1 MRICALNDEELHN
14 LYSDTIYSPISDRK
28 LFRAE
33 NLVIL
38 TTLTLVFTGYSAAY
52 LFTSLFLLQAKDSSL
67 LFVGAIYLITGAV
80 DIALQTIG
88 GRLSD
93 ILGTKTVTSAGLTG
107 SIILYLT
114 LMLSVEFNVQSGY
127 YLVEFPLLS
136 LFIGL
141 FLMAI
146 SSHVSDRDVS
156 EMAEGMSLLYVGGN
170 FGYTLGPIIGGIIV
184 TYSGYKSLFVL
195 GFILSLA
202 SMVVILQG
210 IKANPKFAARMS
222 GTESVQGKK
231 DTLKPGVMMLIVLIF
246 ISWFAIAYQAIP
258 LSTFESKFLNISS
271 LDIGILLGT
280 NGALITVFQSAVSR
294 RIGIERNRK
303 LYSVAFG
310 SLMMAIGYLVVSYA
324 KSFSVLEIA
333 ITLTTFGEIMIAVP
347 TQVVLTMFSGRHNRG
362 RYQGYYFAAS
372 RSGSSISVFFAL
384 VVFSFLGAEFVRG
397 WYIVAAICIIAGI
410 SYAILSRTIEREYRA
425 ATEILIHKE

>member
-127 YLVEFPLLS
+127 YLVEFPLLC
-136 LFIGL
+136 LCCA
-141 FLMAI
+141 FL
-146 SSHVSDRDVS
+146 RT
-156 EMAEGMSLLYVGGN
+156 LLKR
-170 FGYTLGPIIGGIIV
+170 P
-184 TYSGYKSLFVL
+184 
-195 GFILSLA
+195 
-202 SMVVILQG
+202 
-210 IKANPKFAARMS
+210 
-222 GTESVQGKK
+222 ESV
-231 DTLKPGVMMLIVLIF
+231 L
-246 ISWFAIAYQAIP
+246 
-258 LSTFESKFLNISS
+258 LS
-271 LDIGILLGT
+271 
-280 NGALITVFQSAVSR
+280 
-294 RIGIERNRK
+294 
-303 LYSVAFG
+303 
-310 SLMMAIGYLVVSYA
+310 
-324 KSFSVLEIA
+324 
-333 ITLTTFGEIMIAVP
+333 
-347 TQVVLTMFSGRHNRG
+347 
-362 RYQGYYFAAS
+362 
-372 RSGSSISVFFAL
+372 
-384 VVFSFLGAEFVRG
+384 
-397 WYIVAAICIIAGI
+397 
-410 SYAILSRTIEREYRA
+410 
-425 ATEILIHKE
+425 